1 MKKFFVFAAFV
12 SLMSGWPGISSGQT
26 LTIVSPN
33 GGEDWKLDGSQVVSW
48 TYAGMPEGTRVKL
61 LLFLNGAPAGTI
73 AGNLPVGQKSYAW
86 KVGAL
91 EGGGTAVAADG
102 YKVRIK
108 AVSQDWF
115 DQSNGTFKIAAAKGP
130 VIMAPRHPDLPVP
143 LLFKPKLAV
152 TAISLNV
159 NASGY
164 AIIFGYKN
172 VGSGSLPRR
181 HELAVKPDYK
191 VLIDGRQI
199 DAGDLWI
206 PENPP
211 AGPGYEQPT
220 NSGGFVPFPGPGV
233 PFGWTI
239 GNQITIVLDER
250 NALGNGPSS
259 KTSSLRLIA
268 LPVGYDLAFGPVTF
282 DWSRGK
288 ISAMITKVGGGSP
301 QLSKKFQV
309 TVEGYGYHPADNV
322 HAGPGEATATT
333 SEGPFTI
340 LMDPAAEIPPAG
352 PFPYRFEKGITG
364 LYSLFYDLTFRVVP
378 FQRDEIDES
387 NNTVRIRFTRPSVP
401 QGPVIESLN
410 VLDRQDSAGKPILV
424 PSILVNN
431 KTPNPYTALRV
442 VLKRNSAVMREWAIP
457 TLKAGESR
465 TFEASEPRPG
475 GRYRIIYE
483 AYLYGGGGSVLDAK
497 TMDLNR

>member
-26 LTIVSPN
+26 LTVVSPN
-33 GGEDWKLDGSQVVSW
+33 GGETWKLDASQIISW
-48 TYAGMPEGTRVKL
+48 TYAGMPDGTRVKL
-61 LLFLNGAPAGTI
+61 LLFLNGSPAGTI

-91 EGGGTAVAADG
+91 EGGGTAAAADG

-115 DQSNGTFKIAAAKGP
+115 DQSNGTFKIGAKGP
-130 VIMAPRHPDLPVP
+130 VIMVPRLPETPAP

-152 TAISLNV
+152 TAISLSV

-172 VGSGSLPRR
+172 VGNGSLPRR

-191 VLIDGRQI
+191 VLIDGSQI

-206 PENPP
+206 PENPQ

-220 NSGGFVPFPGPGV
+220 NSGGFINFPGLGV
-233 PFGWTI
+233 LTPWSI
-239 GNQITIVLDER
+239 GNQITIILDER
-250 NALGNGPSS
+250 NVLGNGPAS

-282 DWSRGK
+282 DWSRCAV
-288 ISAMITKVGGGSP
+288 SVMVTKMGGGLP
-301 QLSKKFQV
+301 QLTKSFALSIA
-309 TVEGYGYHPADNV
+309 GYGYHPADNL
-322 HAGPGEATATT
+322 HAGPGEATVTT
-333 SEGPFTI
+333 PEGPFTV
-340 LMDPAAEIPPAG
+340 LMDKAAEIPAAG
-352 PFPYRFEKGITG
+352 PFPYRIEKALTG
-364 LYSLFYDLTFRVVP
+364 PYSLFYDLTIRVTSY
-378 FQRDEIDES
+378 QRDELDEG
-387 NNTVRIRFTRPSVP
+387 NNAVRIRFTRPSVL
-401 QGPVIESLN
+401 QGPVIESLK
-410 VLDRQDSAGKPILV
+410 VLETQDSAGKPILV
-424 PSILVNN
+424 PSIVVNN
-431 KTPNPYTALRV
+431 KTPNPYVALRL
-442 VLKRNSAVMREWAIP
+442 VLKRNTSTMREWAIP
-457 TLKAGESR
+457 TFKAGDSR
-465 TFEASEPRPG
+465 KFEASEPRPG
-475 GRYRIIYE
+475 GHFRIIYD

-497 TMDLNR
+497 TLDINW